1 MDSMPL
7 EFLFAI
13 SGHESAMRN
22 FLALDDRERMT
33 VLARARSCKT
43 GEETMAVAMSL
54 SDDTDSA
61 EYY

>member
-43 GEETMAVAMSL
+43 SEETMAVVMSL
-54 SDDTDSA
+54 SDDTDAA